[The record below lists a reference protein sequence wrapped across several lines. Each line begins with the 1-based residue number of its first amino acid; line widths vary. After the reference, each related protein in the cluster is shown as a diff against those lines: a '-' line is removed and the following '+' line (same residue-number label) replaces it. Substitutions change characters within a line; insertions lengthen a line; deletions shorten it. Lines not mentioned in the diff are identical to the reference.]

1 MKEMKG
7 ESKTFI
13 SSEAR
18 ESLGKI
24 KPSEREKIFESLDEL
39 AESKIRRP
47 IFGTGDKYHVE
58 TIGNHLVAYRRLNR
72 SEAEAY
78 GVKEG
83 NFIGSIQPIERTREN
98 YLMYGPREDDSS
110 ATLDEGPG

>member
-1 MKEMKG
+1 MKG

-18 ESLGKI
+18 ESLRKL
-24 KPSEREKIFESLDEL
+24 KPSEREQIVESLGEL
-39 AESKIRRP
+39 DESKIGRRP
-47 IFGTGDKYHVE
+47 IFGTGDKYRVE
-58 TIGNHLVAYRRLNR
+58 TIGNYLVAYRRLNR

-83 NFIGSIQPIERTREN
+83 NFIGSIQPIELTREN
-98 YLMYGPREDDSS
+98 YLRYRPEEGDSS
-110 ATLDEGPG
+110 ATLDEELE